1 MLEVSE
7 QTVTNWELSYNEPE
21 ISYIPRIIEFIG
33 YCPYLPTHSPIARL
47 EMIRQ
52 ALGLSYRE
60 LAKKV
65 GVDESS
71 LIRYSRGKGKPAR
84 KPLAK
89 IVAFLKLLQAQNE
102 TWRQ

>member
-1 MLEVSE
+1 MLKVTTE
-7 QTVTNWELSYNEPE
+7 TVTNWELNHTEPE

-33 YCPYLPTHSPIARL
+33 YCPYIPTHSPIARL
-47 EMIRQ
+47 GLIRQ
-52 ALGLSYRE
+52 ALGLSYRA

-71 LIRYSRGKGKPAR
+71 LIRYARGKGKPAR

-89 IVAFLKLLQAQNE
+89 IQAFLKLLQTYGDA
-102 TWRQ
+102 